1 VAERLAEL
9 RDAGIQHV
17 LCQMSY
23 GYLPHA
29 AIKDSLRRFGEAV
42 MPRFR

>member
-1 VAERLAEL
+1 MG
-9 RDAGIQHV
+9 DAGVHHM

-29 AIKDSLRRFGEAV
+29 KLMESMRRFGERV